1 MLSRIARQ
9 CSALREQ
16 IRKQITEERIIARA
30 RARDASDIY
39 YYPKF
44 NEI

>member
-30 RARDASDIY
+30 RDASDIY
-39 YYPKF
+39 YYPEF

>member
-16 IRKQITEERIIARA
+16 IRKQITEERIIAR
-30 RARDASDIY
+30 DASDIY